1 MVDDFFHSNLRR
13 ARERAGLSQTELAES
28 IGVVRS
34 TINDLECGRT
44 NLFNKN
50 IPVIADR
57 LGISVEQMLCG
68 APPEQLL
75 EDPFTR
81 TERENALREEFEQ
94 RIASLQE
101 QLDTEK
107 RIADNLQKN
116 LDSLNQSHSF
126 LLDQLRKEQ

>member
-1 MVDDFFHSNLRR
+1 MVDEFFHNNIRK
-13 ARERAGLSQTELAES
+13 AREEAGLSQTELAES

>member
-50 IPVIADR
+50 IPLIAER
-57 LGISVEQMLCG
+57 LGISI
-68 APPEQLL
+68 EQLICGTRPERNL
-75 EDPFTR
+75 EDSFTR
-81 TERENALREEFEQ
+81 TERENALREEFER
-94 RIASLQE
+94 RITTLQE
-101 QLDTEK
+101 QLDSEK
-107 RIADNLQKN
+107 RVSDTLQKS
-116 LDSLNQSHSF
+116 LDSLTRTHNF
-126 LLDQLRKEQ
+126 LLDQLRKDQ

>member
-1 MVDDFFHSNLRR
+1 
-13 ARERAGLSQTELAES
+13 
-28 IGVVRS
+28 
-34 TINDLECGRT
+34 
-44 NLFNKN
+44 
-50 IPVIADR
+50 
-57 LGISVEQMLCG
+57 MLCG